1 CRCGHRWCCRPSF
14 AAGSAGSSWWWV
26 PRRSSVEHLPLQDTE
41 LDRGDDDYDE
51 QQHHRLG
58 GGVSEVGVA
67 VSEGLLVDRVDQ
79 GGGRMLRA
87 AAGEDVDLSEALQG
101 VDGAGDHQEEDL
113 RGEQGDDDG
122 PL

>member
-1 CRCGHRWCCRPSF
+1 MRPPMVLPPFFRCVVCWF
-14 AAGSAGSSWWWV
+14 SWWWV
-26 PRRSSVEHLPLQDTE
+26 TRRSSVQNLPLQDTE
-41 LDRGDDDYDE
+41 LDRGDDDDDE